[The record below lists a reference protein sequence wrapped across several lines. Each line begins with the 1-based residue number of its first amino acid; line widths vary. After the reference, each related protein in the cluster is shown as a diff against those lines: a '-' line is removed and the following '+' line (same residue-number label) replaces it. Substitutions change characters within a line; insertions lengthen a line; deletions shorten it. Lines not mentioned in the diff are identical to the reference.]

1 MRRPRVPKP
10 YQPPKTPQYNVRDI
24 QSLAPK
30 PSTVRKLAPKDVAS
44 ALPSLV
50 AKRPELIE
58 RLAKRG
64 VSYLR
69 EAEARR
75 QANIISNKGA
85 MSGIINQF
93 GQQFGRNYVEGMVGF
108 NALPGV
114 VTGLTNRPLQTMVNY
129 GSPSL
134 QKLILQ
140 TLGPKLGAGA
150 ARLADTALMGGSA
163 TIPALNIGAGLM
175 LQEATFAAVNR
186 PENRLN
192 VFGTVPRGSVNTRVG
207 RNIGR

>member
-1 MRRPRVPKP
+1 VPKP
-10 YQPPKTPQYNVRDI
+10 YQPPKTPRYNVRDI

-30 PSTVRKLAPKDVAS
+30 PSRVRINLAPKDVAS
-44 ALPSLV
+44 AIPSLV

-75 QANIISNKGA
+75 QANIVSNRAAAPGFISRLY
-85 MSGIINQF
+85 
-93 GQQFGRNYVEGMVGF
+93 QQYGGRDYAEGLVGF

-129 GSPSL
+129 GSTGL

-150 ARLADTALMGGSA
+150 ARFADTALMGGSA
-163 TIPALNIGAGLM
+163 TIPALNIGSGYL
-175 LQEATFAAVNR
+175 LQEAPLGAVNV
-186 PENRLN
+186 PENRRSY
-192 VFGTVPRGSVNTRVG
+192 FDTPRTTTPRPW
-207 RNIGR
+207 NIGR